1 MASIEKDPI
10 SGVYTTGHEWDGI
23 KELNTPMPRWW
34 VYVFWATIIWSIG
47 YWVVYPTWP
56 TTTGFTPGIWHWT
69 AREELEGDLAQQK
82 AARSK
87 WLVKID
93 GATVD
98 QIEADKEL
106 RNYALAGGRIAFGE
120 NCAAC
125 HGTGGVGSPGAYPSL
140 ADDVWL
146 WGGTLADIQQTIT
159 HGVRNEDTESRS
171 TIMPNFGVDGVL
183 APEQIAQVAEYVASL
198 SRKQPAAGSPGEAI
212 FAENCVVCHG
222 EGGVGTK
229 EVGAPPLNTL
239 VRTFTKPTVEGISQQ
254 VNKPKHGSMPS
265 WGRRLDP
272 ATIKELTIYV
282 HSLGGGQ

>member
-34 VYVFWATIIWSIG
+34 VYVFWVTIIWSIG
-47 YWVVYPTWP
+47 YWIVYPTWP
-56 TTTGFTPGIWHWT
+56 TTTGFTPGIWHYSS
-69 AREELEGDLAQQK
+69 RGELDGELADQK
-82 AARSK
+82 AARSQ
-87 WLVKID
+87 WLAKID
-93 GATVD
+93 AASVD
-98 QIEADKEL
+98 EIEADKVL

-125 HGTGGVGSPGAYPSL
+125 HGTGGVGVSGAYPSL

-146 WGGTLADIQQTIT
+146 WGGSLADIQQTIT
-159 HGVRNEDTESRS
+159 HGVRNDDADSRNS
-171 TIMPNFGVDGVL
+171 QMPSFGADAL
-183 APEQIAQVAEYVASL
+183 LSAEQVAQVADYVASL
-198 SRKQPAAGSPGEAI
+198 SRKQPAAGSPGEAV
-212 FAENCVVCHG
+212 FTENCVGCHG

-229 EVGAPPLNTL
+229 DVGAPPLNTM

-265 WGRRLDP
+265 WGRRLDA
-272 ATIKELTIYV
+272 ATIKERTLYV